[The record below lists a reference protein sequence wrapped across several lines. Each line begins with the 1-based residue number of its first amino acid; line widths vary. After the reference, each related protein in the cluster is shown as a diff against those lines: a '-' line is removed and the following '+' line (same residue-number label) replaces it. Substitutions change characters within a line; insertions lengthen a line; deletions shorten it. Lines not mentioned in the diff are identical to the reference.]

1 MKKNLL
7 ITFSFLLSA
16 NSALAQGSPFI
27 GKCDP
32 SKPPGAGGCGIPEFI
47 AFVKNV
53 INYLFVIAIPL
64 AVIFIVWGGF
74 VIMTAGGS
82 EEKVKKGKGIIT
94 ASVIGLAILF
104 GSWLIVTVIT
114 TFLKTGA

>member
-1 MKKNLL
+1 
-7 ITFSFLLSA
+7 
-16 NSALAQGSPFI
+16 
-27 GKCDP
+27 
-32 SKPPGAGGCGIPEFI
+32 
-47 AFVKNV
+47 
-53 INYLFVIAIPL
+53 
-64 AVIFIVWGGF
+64 IVWGGF

>member
-1 MKKNLL
+1 MKKILL
-7 ITFSFLLSA
+7 ATFYFLFSA
-16 NSALAQGSPFI
+16 NSALAQGGPFI
-27 GKCDP
+27 NCDA
-32 SKPPGAGGCGIPEFI
+32 SKPPGAGGCGIPEFV
-47 AFVKNV
+47 AFVKNI

-82 EEKVKKGKGIIT
+82 EEKVKKGKGVIT

-114 TFLKTGA
+114 TFLKTGV

>member
-1 MKKNLL
+1 MEK
-7 ITFSFLLSA
+7 FLLTASL
-16 NSALAQGSPFI
+16 ALAQGSPFI
-27 GKCDP
+27 KCDP
-32 SKPPGAGGCGIPEFI
+32 ALPPGAAGGCGIPEFI